1 MLCCP
6 PSVGMERS
14 VNVPLLDLRA
24 QYRPIRAEILAAL
37 ESVCDEQAFILG
49 ARVADLEKDVQQYVG
64 VAHAVGVASG
74 TDAILLALMA
84 CGVGAGDEVVT
95 VPYTFFATAGSI
107 SRLGAKP
114 VFVDI
119 TPDSFNMDPARIEA
133 AITPRTKAILP
144 VHLFGQ
150 CAAMEPILQLA
161 AQRNLLVIEDAAQ
174 AIGAARRGRN
184 AGALGQLG
192 CFSFFPSKN
201 LGGFGDGGMVT
212 TNDPALADRV
222 RMLRV
227 HGSREKYLHEMIGLN
242 SRLDALQAAVLR
254 VKLTHL
260 EEWTKGRQRNAAR
273 YEAFF
278 KDADLL
284 DRVTLPTVTAENR
297 HVYNQ
302 FVIRAP
308 QRDQLRAFLKE
319 KSVGTEIYYPVPLHL
334 QACYKDLGYRK
345 GTFPQ
350 AERAAEES
358 LALPIYAE
366 LTADQ
371 QAYVVETIKKFYS

>member
-1 MLCCP
+1 MK
-6 PSVGMERS
+6 
-14 VNVPLLDLRA
+14 VPLLDLQA
-24 QYRPIRAEILAAL
+24 QYRPIRAEVMAAV
-37 ESVCDEQAFILG
+37 EAVCDEQAFILG
-49 ARVADLEKDVQQYVG
+49 ARVADLEKDIQSYVG
-64 VAHAVGVASG
+64 ASHAVGVASG

-84 CGVGAGDEVVT
+84 CGVGQGDEVVT

-119 TPDSFNMDPARIEA
+119 KPDTYNLDPALIESA
-133 AITPRTKAILP
+133 VTPRTKAVMP
-144 VHLFGQ
+144 VHLYGQ
-150 CAAMEPILQLA
+150 CADMEPILKTA
-161 AQRNLLVIEDAAQ
+161 AARKILVIEDAAQ
-174 AIGAARRGRN
+174 AIGATWRGRK
-184 AGALGQLG
+184 AGALGHAG

-212 TNDPALADRV
+212 MNDGALADRV

-227 HGSREKYLHEMIGLN
+227 HGSRVKYAHEMIGMN

-273 YEAFF
+273 YDTLF
-278 KDADLL
+278 KDAGLL
-284 DRVTLPTVTAENR
+284 DRLTLPTVTAENR

-302 FVIRAP
+302 YVIRAP
-308 QRDQLRAFLKE
+308 RRDQLRTFLQAQG
-319 KSVGTEIYYPVPLHL
+319 VGTEIYYPWPLHL
-334 QACYKDLGYRK
+334 QACYRDLGYRQ
-345 GTFPQ
+345 GAFPQ
-350 AERAAEES
+350 AERAAAET

-366 LTADQ
+366 LAAEQ
-371 QAYVVETIKKFYS
+371 QAYVVECIKKFFAS

>member
-1 MLCCP
+1 MK
-6 PSVGMERS
+6 
-14 VNVPLLDLRA
+14 VPLLDLKA
-24 QYRPIRAEILAAL
+24 QYRPIRAEIMAAV
-37 ESVCDEQAFILG
+37 ESVCDDQAFILG
-49 ARVADLEKDVQQYVG
+49 ARVADLEKEIQRYVG
-64 VAHAVGVASG
+64 ATHAVGAASG

-84 CGVGAGDEVVT
+84 CGVGPGDEVVT

-119 TPDSFNMDPARIEA
+119 KPDTFNMDPARLEA
-133 AITPRTKAILP
+133 AVTSKTRAVMP

-150 CAAMEPILQLA
+150 CAEMEPVLQLA
-161 AQRNLLVIEDAAQ
+161 SRRELPVIEDAAQ
-174 AIGAARRGRN
+174 AIGATWRSRK
-184 AGALGQLG
+184 AGTLAQAG

-212 TNDPALADRV
+212 TNDQALADRV

-227 HGSREKYLHEMIGLN
+227 HGSRVKYVHEAIGIN

-254 VKLTHL
+254 VKLKYL

-273 YEAFF
+273 YEALF
-278 KDADLL
+278 KEANLL
-284 DRVTLPTVTAENR
+284 DRITLPTVTVENR

-302 FVIRAP
+302 YVVRVLR
-308 QRDQLRAFLKE
+308 RDQLRAFLQE
-319 KSVGTEIYYPVPLHL
+319 QGVGSEIYYPVPLHL
-334 QACYKDLGYRK
+334 QACYRDLGHGR
-345 GTFPQ
+345 GSFPQ
-350 AERAAEES
+350 AERAAEET

-371 QAYVVETIKKFYS
+371 QDYIVETIKKFYASQ